1 MVRTIAA
8 VSGGVAL
15 GLVIAFANAGAFPFW
30 SDSAASPGARVS
42 PGAPLAEAD
51 QVQANQMQPQPAPA
65 NEPEPNEKIVGLPSW
80 APLVKRVMPTV
91 VNVAVVQ
98 EVNPRLGGDDED
110 QGGGDNGGGGGGG
123 PDDQGPGPGPGPG
136 SGPNMGPQSGGG
148 GNPFGQGNPFGG
160 GGGQGDPFEQ
170 FKHFF
175 GQMPPQ
181 HNYKQHGL
189 GSGVIV
195 SPDGYILTNFHVVGH
210 ADEIHVT
217 LMDKREFT
225 AKVVG
230 KDQKTD
236 LALIKINTNQ
246 PLPSAILGNSAQT
259 EVGDWVL
266 AIGSPFGFNLTVTSG
281 IISAEGRALGGNYD
295 NFIQTDASIN
305 PGNSGGPLFNTHG
318 EVIGINTAIYSSTGS
333 NAGIGFAIPID
344 LAKDVMQQLKNHGR
358 VVRGWIGVEIQEVTP
373 DLAKSFGLPA
383 PTGALVGGV
392 ESTGPAAKAGVERGD
407 IITKYNGNIVH
418 DEHELPEMVA
428 QTPLNEVVPIEVIR
442 DGKHMTLQAKIAEL
456 KDKQVASAKDS
467 EDSSSSWGLQVKDLT
482 PEIAQQLSL
491 SNPARKGVVIAGVR
505 PDSAAA
511 EAGLQPGDLILE
523 VDHKKVATADDFAA
537 MAHQLQKD
545 NKSALVLVERGGMTT
560 YTVIN
565 PES

>member
-1 MVRTIAA
+1 MVRTIVA
-8 VSGGVAL
+8 VSGGVVL

-30 SDSAASPGARVS
+30 SDSASSPAASASPV
-42 PGAPLAEAD
+42 APMAEAD
-51 QVQANQMQPQPAPA
+51 QVQANQMQPQPAPPNA
-65 NEPEPNEKIVGLPSW
+65 PEPNEQAIALPSW

-98 EVNPRLGGDDED
+98 EVNSRMGGDDED
-110 QGGGDNGGGGGGG
+110 QGDNGQGGG
-123 PDDQGPGPGPGPG
+123 PDDQQPPDSG
-136 SGPNMGPQSGGG
+136 SGPGMGPQA
-148 GNPFGQGNPFGG
+148 NPFGQGNPFGG
-160 GGGQGDPFEQ
+160 GGGGQGDPFEQ
-170 FKHFF
+170 FKRFF
-175 GQMPPQ
+175 GPMEQP

-210 ADEIHVT
+210 ADEIHVR

-246 PLPSAILGNSAQT
+246 PLPSAILGDSARS

-266 AIGSPFGFNLTVTSG
+266 AIGSPFGFNATVTSG
-281 IISAEGRALGGNYD
+281 IVSAEGRALGGNYD

-344 LAKDVMQQLKNHGR
+344 LAKDVMEQLKNHGK

-373 DLAKSFGLPA
+373 DLAKSFGLAA

-392 ESTGPAAKAGVERGD
+392 EAGGPAAKAGVERGD
-407 IITKYNGNIVH
+407 IITKYNGNPVH

-428 QTPLNEVVPIEVIR
+428 QTPLNDTVPIEVVR
-442 DGKHMTLQAKIAEL
+442 DGKRMTLQAKIAEL
-456 KDKQVASAKDS
+456 KDAQIASAKDS
-467 EDSSSSWGLQVKDLT
+467 DDSSSSWGLQVKDLT
-482 PEIAQQLSL
+482 PDIAQQLNL
-491 SNPARKGVVIAGVR
+491 SNPSRKGVVIAGVR

-511 EAGLQPGDLILE
+511 DAGLQPGDIILE
-523 VDHKKVATADDFAA
+523 VDHKKVATADDFAT

-545 NKSALVLVERGGMTT
+545 NKSALMLVERGGMTT

-565 PES
+565 PEG

>member
-1 MVRTIAA
+1 MVRTIVA
-8 VSGGVAL
+8 VTGGVVL

-30 SDSAASPGARVS
+30 SDSSSPGASTS
-42 PGAPLAEAD
+42 PGAPMEAEQA
-51 QVQANQMQPQPAPA
+51 QANQMQPQPAPA
-65 NEPEPNEKIVGLPSW
+65 NAPEPNEEAITLPSW

-98 EVNPRLGGDDED
+98 EVNSRDGGEDD
-110 QGGGDNGGGGGGG
+110 QGGGDNGDQGSG
-123 PDDQGPGPGPGPG
+123 PDDQGPQAAPGPQGG
-136 SGPNMGPQSGGG
+136 SPFGPNS
-148 GNPFGQGNPFGG
+148 PFGG
-160 GGGQGDPFEQ
+160 GGGGGGDPFEQ
-170 FKHFF
+170 FRHFF
-175 GQMPPQ
+175 GPMQQP
-181 HNYKQHGL
+181 HNFKQHGL

-236 LALIKINTNQ
+236 LALIKIDTNQ
-246 PLPSAILGNSAQT
+246 PLPSAVLGDSARSQ
-259 EVGDWVL
+259 VGDWVL

-344 LAKDVMQQLKNHGR
+344 LAKDVMEQLKTHGK

-373 DLAKSFGLPA
+373 DLAKSFGLSA
-383 PTGALVGGV
+383 PTGALIGGV
-392 ESTGPAAKAGVERGD
+392 ESTGPAAKAGVQRGD

-442 DGKHMTLQAKIAEL
+442 NGKHMILHAKIAEL
-456 KDKQVASAKDS
+456 KDKQIASAKDS
-467 EDSSSSWGLQVKDLT
+467 NDTTSSWGIQVKDLT
-482 PEIAQQLSL
+482 PDIAQQLNL
-491 SNPARKGVVIAGVR
+491 SNPTQKGVVIAGVR
-505 PDSAAA
+505 PDSPAAD
-511 EAGLQPGDLILE
+511 AGLQPGDLVLE
-523 VDHKKVATADDFAA
+523 IDHKKVATADEFATYA
-537 MAHQLQKD
+537 RQAQKG
-545 NKSALVLVERGGMTT
+545 NKSALVLVQRGDMTT
-560 YTVIN
+560 YVVIN
-565 PES
+565 PEG